1 MSYEEQ
7 PDDGLTDEERAALA
21 AGEGS
26 DDDQAPTSEGEED
39 VNEAEQQAEEAAE
52 DQPTGEGKPDTDAVA
67 TAGADDAQ
75 QAAAAEP
82 EQTAPVAKAEPA
94 APQVAQ
100 APILVAQAPEDA
112 EAKLAEIAS
121 KKEALADQYEAGE
134 ITLKD
139 MMKQADALSK
149 EALDIEMARREAEL
163 AQKMEAQRVQ
173 NVWVQDCNNFLAAH
187 AEYKDAERLQQ
198 LDETI
203 KALARIPSNAGMS
216 NQDALAKAHRM
227 VRAMNG
233 EPVDDAPKAAAPAPA
248 KVAPPQVK
256 KPEIP
261 PDIGKLPAAA
271 MNDTTGGEF
280 AALESLRKSGNVEA
294 YEDALSSLSE
304 AARARY
310 LRA

>member
-1 MSYEEQ
+1 MSYEEH
-7 PDDGLTDEERAALA
+7 PDDGLTDEERATRA
-21 AGEGS
+21 AGFEES
-26 DDDQAPTSEGEED
+26 DDQAPTSEGNDD
-39 VNEAEQQAEEAAE
+39 VDAIQQQPEAAAE
-52 DQPTGEGKPDTDAVA
+52 DQPTGEGEPAADADP
-67 TAGADDAQ
+67 TTGADDAQ

-100 APILVAQAPEDA
+100 APILVVQAPEDA

-121 KKEALADQYEAGE
+121 KKEALADDYEAGT
-134 ITLKD
+134 ITLKE
-139 MMKQADALSK
+139 MQKQIDALS
-149 EALDIEMARREAEL
+149 EQAIDIRMAQREAEL
-163 AQKMEAQRVQ
+163 AQKLEAQRVQ

-216 NQDALAKAHRM
+216 NLDALAKAHRM

-233 EPVDDAPKAAAPAPA
+233 EPVDAPQAVAPVAAKTA
-248 KVAPPQVK
+248 APPQVK

-280 AALESLRKSGNVEA
+280 AALESLRKSGKVEA
-294 YEDALSSLSE
+294 YEDALASLSE
-304 AARARY
+304 AARNRY
-310 LRA
+310 LRT

>member
-21 AGEGS
+21 AG
-26 DDDQAPTSEGEED
+26 DDDQVPTSEGNDD
-39 VNEAEQQAEEAAE
+39 VDASQQQPEAAAE
-52 DQPTGEGKPDTDAVA
+52 DQPTGEGEPAADAVA
-67 TAGADDAQ
+67 TTGADDAQ

-100 APILVAQAPEDA
+100 APILVVQAPEDA

-121 KKEALADQYEAGE
+121 KKEALADDYEAGT
-134 ITLKD
+134 ITLKE
-139 MMKQADALSK
+139 MQKQIDALS
-149 EALDIEMARREAEL
+149 EQAIDIRMAQREAEL
-163 AQKMEAQRVQ
+163 AQKLEAQRVQ

-216 NQDALAKAHRM
+216 NLDALAKAHRM

-294 YEDALSSLSE
+294 YEDALASLSD

>member
-21 AGEGS
+21 AG
-26 DDDQAPTSEGEED
+26 DDDQAPTSEGNDD
-39 VNEAEQQAEEAAE
+39 VDASQQQPEAAAE
-52 DQPTGEGKPDTDAVA
+52 DQPTGEGKPAADADP
-67 TAGADDAQ
+67 TTGADDAQ

-82 EQTAPVAKAEPA
+82 EQTAPVSKAEPA

-100 APILVAQAPEDA
+100 APILVVQAPEDA

-121 KKEALADQYEAGE
+121 KKEALADDYEAGT
-134 ITLKD
+134 ITLKE
-139 MMKQADALSK
+139 MQKQIDALS
-149 EALDIEMARREAEL
+149 EQAIDIRMAQREAEL
-163 AQKMEAQRVQ
+163 AQKLEAQRVQ

-216 NQDALAKAHRM
+216 NLDALAKAHRM

-233 EPVDDAPKAAAPAPA
+233 EPVDDAPKVAAPAPA

-294 YEDALSSLSE
+294 YEDALSSLSD